1 MSKLGRWLFGELI
14 AGLRSEEFRIG
25 AGNVATLTGREL
37 SAQFF
42 SPIAYVVIA
51 VFLVVSGIFFG
62 AETFQPGG
70 EASCRALFQVLP
82 IILVFVLPMLTMRLM
97 SEEYRNGTIESLMT
111 APVRDL
117 EVILGK
123 FLGSFIFFLVLLGST
138 LIYPLLVSVWG
149 PLDMGL
155 AFSSYVGLALMGAL
169 YIAVGLFFST
179 CTRNQVIAV
188 LCSFVLLAILTLL
201 ADYLARSFE
210 GTLRVVLQQ
219 VSLLAHYQD
228 FARGLIDTNHTL
240 FFVTSTA
247 LFLFFAVKVLEFR
260 RWR

>member
-1 MSKLGRWLFGELI
+1 MRNIL
-14 AGLRSEEFRIG
+14 
-25 AGNVATLTGREL
+25 TLTGREL
-37 SAQFF
+37 SSQFF

-62 AETFQPGG
+62 AETFQAGG

-82 IILVFVLPMLTMRLM
+82 VILVFVLPMLTMRLM

-111 APVRDL
+111 APVRDI

-123 FLGSFIFFLVLLGST
+123 FFGSFMFFLVLLTTT
-138 LIYPLLVSVWG
+138 LVYPVLVGMYG
-149 PLDMGL
+149 PLDVGL
-155 AFSSYVGLALMGAL
+155 AFASYVGLALLGAL

-188 LCSFVLLAILTLL
+188 LCSFVFLAILTLL
-201 ADYLARSFE
+201 ADYLSRNFE
-210 GTLRVVLQQ
+210 GTLRVVMQQ

-228 FARGLIDTNHTL
+228 YARGLIDTNHTV
-240 FFVTSTA
+240 FFVTSTG